1 MSKSISKTKE
11 TLKDQGKRFSEVLEY
26 LKTGAK
32 ERKNNS
38 DVISDINDLYQSS
51 LINSDFSKF
60 KKGEEIPEYVL
71 DALYKLYYINPD
83 YILGKSECMVDF
95 FAEFIDKIK
104 SKKVDE
110 SESKTIVEPDLV
122 VTDEDKDEEIKFL
135 SIKMD
140 SRFFD
145 YITSVSPEILVS
157 PYTKEKRYSNSFVMN
172 EKERNKIIS
181 EIQGKKELQYKMYI
195 LVPEEDVINTNYY
208 NDLLDFKTRLALLEE
223 KYELLKKEVGL
234 WKKEKPDETDKMVDE
249 TDKMVDETDKKVDE
263 TDKMVDE
270 TDKKVDET
278 DKMVDEIKEKIE
290 EIRDLKNRLSDFK
303 IVLSEF
309 FKKLEEQKKKNRNN

>member
-11 TLKDQGKRFSEVLEY
+11 TLKDQGKRFSEVMEY
-26 LKTGAK
+26 LKTEVK

-71 DALYKLYYINPD
+71 DALYKLYYINLD

-110 SESKTIVEPDLV
+110 SESKTIVEPDFV
-122 VTDEDKDEEIKFL
+122 VTDEDKDEGIKFL

-145 YITSVSPEILVS
+145 YITSVSPEILLS
-157 PYTKEKRYSNSFVMN
+157 PYTKEKRYSNSFIMN
-172 EKERNKIIS
+172 EKERNKFIS

-195 LVPEEDVINTNYY
+195 LVPEEDVIY
-208 NDLLDFKTRLALLEE
+208 NDDNDLENFEERLVSLEDNYKFIE
-223 KYELLKKEVGL
+223 KEVES
-234 WKKEKPDETDKMVDE
+234 WRKEKSEKIDKMVE
-249 TDKMVDETDKKVDE
+249 
-263 TDKMVDE
+263 
-270 TDKKVDET
+270 
-278 DKMVDEIKEKIE
+278 EIKEKIKG
-290 EIRDLKNRLSDFK
+290 ISDLKK
-303 IVLSEF
+303 E
-309 FKKLEEQKKKNRNN
+309 LEEQKKKNRNN

>member
-11 TLKDQGKRFSEVLEY
+11 TLKDQGKRFSEVMEY

-110 SESKTIVEPDLV
+110 SESKTIVEPALV
-122 VTDEDKDEEIKFL
+122 VTDEDKDEGIKFL
-135 SIKMD
+135 SIEMD

-157 PYTKEKRYSNSFVMN
+157 PYTKEKRYSNSFIMN
-172 EKERNKIIS
+172 EKERNKFIS

-195 LVPEEDVINTNYY
+195 LVPEEDVINTNYDK
-208 NDLLDFKTRLALLEE
+208 DLLDFKTRLALLEE
-223 KYELLKKEVGL
+223 KYELLEKEVGL
-234 WKKEKPDETDKMVDE
+234 WKKKKPDETDKMVDE
-249 TDKMVDETDKKVDE
+249 TDKI
-263 TDKMVDE
+263 
-270 TDKKVDET
+270 
-278 DKMVDEIKEKIE
+278 VDEIKEKIE
-290 EIRDLKNRLSDFK
+290 EIRDLKNGLSDFK

>member
-1 MSKSISKTKE
+1 MSKSISKSKE
-11 TLKDQGKRFSEVLEY
+11 TLKDQGKRFSEVMEY
-26 LKTGAK
+26 LKTGVK

-83 YILGKSECMVDF
+83 YILGKSECMVDL

-110 SESKTIVEPDLV
+110 SESKTIVEPAFV
-122 VTDEDKDEEIKFL
+122 VTDEDKDEGIKFL

-145 YITSVSPEILVS
+145 YITSVSPEILLS
-157 PYTKEKRYSNSFVMN
+157 PYTKEKRYSNSFIMN
-172 EKERNKIIS
+172 EKERNKYIS

-195 LVPEEDVINTNYY
+195 LVPEEDVINTNDI
-208 NDLLDFKTRLALLEE
+208 DLKNFEKRLLSLEANYKSLE
-223 KYELLKKEVGL
+223 KEVES
-234 WKKEKPDETDKMVDE
+234 WRKEKSEKIDKMVE
-249 TDKMVDETDKKVDE
+249 K
-263 TDKMVDE
+263 
-270 TDKKVDET
+270 
-278 DKMVDEIKEKIE
+278 IKEKIK
-290 EIRDLKNRLSDFK
+290 EISDFK
-303 IVLSEF
+303 KE
-309 FKKLEEQKKKNRNN
+309 LEEQKKKNRNN

>member
-110 SESKTIVEPDLV
+110 SESKTIVEPDSV
-122 VTDEDKDEEIKFL
+122 VTDEDKDEGIKFL

-249 TDKMVDETDKKVDE
+249 TDKMVDE
-263 TDKMVDE
+263 
-270 TDKKVDET
+270 
-278 DKMVDEIKEKIE
+278 IKEKIE

-309 FKKLEEQKKKNRNN
+309 FKKLEEQKKKNKNN